1 MSLVMLDVDLLSCK
15 LWLTF
20 VYTQGHQNIINLI
33 EYFEET
39 EKFYLV
45 FEKVTGGQ
53 LLDRIATR

>member
-1 MSLVMLDVDLLSCK
+1 MLDNLILLK
-15 LWLTF
+15 LCLTI
-20 VYTQGHQNIINLI
+20 VHHQGHQNIINLI